1 MNTTVKPSK
10 ATLKFVIVKYL
21 MRLATVKN
29 IKKKLTFIKNKK
41 G

>member
-10 ATLKFVIVKYL
+10 ATLKFVTVKYL

-29 IKKKLTFIKNKK
+29 IKKN
-41 G
+41 